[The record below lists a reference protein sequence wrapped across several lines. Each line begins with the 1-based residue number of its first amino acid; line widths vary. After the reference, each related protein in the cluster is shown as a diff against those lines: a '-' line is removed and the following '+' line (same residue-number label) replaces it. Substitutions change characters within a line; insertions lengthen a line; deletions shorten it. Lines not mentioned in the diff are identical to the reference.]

1 MELKQMDNRQLV
13 TELIR
18 KDSER
23 AQLVKEVAEY
33 KNEIMGRGAIFMD
46 NTNTRFA
53 KYYGNNGS
61 CAVTDAETLTIGD
74 DLRLKKLLPEG
85 VYEKFVKVTPT
96 VKYEYDKK
104 LEQALKAIFKGEY
117 SFEMT
122 LDEYLSDPGLFPHE
136 VDAKQKKVLLRKLSG
151 EYIKDRKLLES
162 MFGKDTY
169 EEELLYI
176 YRIKNGELIR
186 VFLPDEGLD
195 AQIEEIRKCMIV
207 EVSTKITIDASDV
220 EEE

>member
-1 MELKQMDNRQLV
+1 MELKEMSNSQLV

-23 AQLVKEVAEY
+23 LQLVKEVTEY
-33 KNEIMGRGAIFMD
+33 KNEIMGRGAVLMD
-46 NTNTRFA
+46 NTNTRFV

-74 DLRLKKLLPEG
+74 
-85 VYEKFVKVTPT
+85 EKFVKVTPT

-151 EYIKDRKLLES
+151 EYVKDRKLLES

>member
-1 MELKQMDNRQLV
+1 MELKEMSNRQLV

-23 AQLVKEVAEY
+23 QQLVREVTEY
-33 KNEIMGRGAIFMD
+33 KNEIMGRGAVFMD
-46 NTNTRFA
+46 NTNTRFV

-61 CAVTDAETLTIGD
+61 CAVTDAESLTIGD

-122 LDEYLSDPGLFPHE
+122 LDEYLSDTGLFPHE
-136 VDAKQKKVLLRKLSG
+136 TDAKQKKVLLRKLSG
-151 EYIKDRKLLES
+151 EYVKDRKLLES
-162 MFGKDTY
+162 MFGKDDTY

-176 YRIKNGELIR
+176 YRIKNGELIKM
-186 VFLPDEGLD
+186 FLPDEGLD
-195 AQIEEIRKCMIV
+195 VQMEEIRKCMIV
-207 EVSTKITIDASDV
+207 EVSTKITIDASNV
-220 EEE
+220 EE

>member
-1 MELKQMDNRQLV
+1 MELTEMSNSQLV

-23 AQLVKEVAEY
+23 LQLVKEVTEY
-33 KNEIMGRGAIFMD
+33 KNEIMGRGAVFMD
-46 NTNTRFA
+46 NTNTRFV

-74 DLRLKKLLPEG
+74 DLRLKGLLP
-85 VYEKFVKVTPT
+85 
-96 VKYEYDKK
+96 EYDKK

-136 VDAKQKKVLLRKLSG
+136 IDAKQKKVLLRKLSG
-151 EYIKDRKLLES
+151 EYAKDRKLLES
-162 MFGKDTY
+162 MFGKGTY

-186 VFLPDEGLD
+186 IFLPDEGLD

>member
-1 MELKQMDNRQLV
+1 MELKEMSNRQLV

-23 AQLVKEVAEY
+23 QQLVREVTEY
-33 KNEIMGRGAIFMD
+33 KNEIMGRGAVFMD
-46 NTNTRFA
+46 NTNTRFV

-61 CAVTDAETLTIGD
+61 CAVTDAESLTIGD

-122 LDEYLSDPGLFPHE
+122 LDEYLSDTGLFPHE
-136 VDAKQKKVLLRKLSG
+136 TEAKQKKVLLRKLSG
-151 EYIKDRKLLES
+151 EYVKDRKLLES
-162 MFGKDTY
+162 MFGKDDTY

-176 YRIKNGELIR
+176 YRIKNGELIKM
-186 VFLPDEGLD
+186 FLPDEGLD
-195 AQIEEIRKCMIV
+195 VQLEEIRKCMIV

-220 EEE
+220 EE

>member
-33 KNEIMGRGAIFMD
+33 KNEIMGRGAVFMD
-46 NTNTRFA
+46 NTNTRFV

-74 DLRLKKLLPEG
+74 DLRLKGLLPEG

-104 LEQALKAIFKGEY
+104 
-117 SFEMT
+117 
-122 LDEYLSDPGLFPHE
+122 SDPGLFPHE
-136 VDAKQKKVLLRKLSG
+136 VDAKQKKLLLRKLSG
-151 EYIKDRKLLES
+151 EYVKDRKLLES

>member
-46 NTNTRFA
+46 NTNTRFV

-74 DLRLKKLLPEG
+74 DLRLKGLLPEG
-85 VYEKFVKVTPT
+85 VYEKFVKVTPA

-136 VDAKQKKVLLRKLSG
+136 VDAKQKKGAAQEVIGRIYKG
-151 EYIKDRKLLES
+151 QEAVGVHVRQGYIRRGAAVHLQDQEW
-162 MFGKDTY
+162 
-169 EEELLYI
+169 
-176 YRIKNGELIR
+176 
-186 VFLPDEGLD
+186 
-195 AQIEEIRKCMIV
+195 
-207 EVSTKITIDASDV
+207 
-220 EEE
+220 